1 MALKLDDLKSAC
13 FEVAQNTKWQ
23 RKPQLVSDIQIL
35 ANKFYAKA
43 SERAKEI
50 NEIKEDSEI
59 VNRAVWYLS
68 QVHAIPPMKEDVRW
82 FNEMLDALLELALPN
97 TCVAEGK
104 PQQFLQDLIR
114 GITWSLENTF
124 DPDKT

>member
-1 MALKLDDLKSAC
+1 MVFKLDDLKAAC
-13 FEVAQNTKWQ
+13 FEVAQNAKWDL
-23 RKPQLVSDIQIL
+23 KPQLVSDIQSL
-35 ANKFYAKA
+35 ANKFYEKA

-50 NEIKEDSEI
+50 NEIEEDSEI

-68 QVHAIPPMKEDVRW
+68 QVHAIPPMKDDVRW
-82 FNEMLDALLELALPN
+82 FNEMLEVLLELALPN
-97 TCVAEGK
+97 TYVAVGK

-114 GITWSLENTF
+114 GITWSIENPF